1 MLRIPVAIHIPED
14 EITGRE
20 IFREVGPDFE
30 LGNQG
35 TVRIG
40 TKGWRDGDPIFLNL
54 QNMVVRR
61 EAGFRKILMLRNHNN
76 EGREFVFD
84 GSCWHHVVE
93 TTSRTS
99 ASPFQQAQG
108 HWGFWTAL
116 ATCGSQGIENLF
128 AWLMRVSQPIWVIP
142 LLTLQFIHSMIA
154 YAMFLL
160 FASVILTGLLKWFW
174 AMLFGA

>member
-1 MLRIPVAIHIPED
+1 MLRIPVAIHIPVD

-76 EGREFVFD
+76 EGREFFFD

-99 ASPFQQAQG
+99 ASAFQQAQG

-116 ATCGSQGIENLF
+116 GTCGSQGIENLMD
-128 AWLMRVSQPIWVIP
+128 WLVRVSQPIWVIP
-142 LLTLQFIHSMIA
+142 VLALQFIYSMMA
-154 YAMFLL
+154 FGMFLL
-160 FASVILTGLLKWFW
+160 FAAWILIGILTLCWGLL
-174 AMLFGA
+174 FGV